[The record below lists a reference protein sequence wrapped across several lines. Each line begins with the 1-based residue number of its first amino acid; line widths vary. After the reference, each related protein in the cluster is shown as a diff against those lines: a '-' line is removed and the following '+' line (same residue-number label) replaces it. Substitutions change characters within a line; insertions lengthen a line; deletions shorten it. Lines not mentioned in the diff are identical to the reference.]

1 MNRRNSLRT
10 VVVVIIIA
18 GFVSTGFA
26 AQIGV
31 ILCTDTPYYRAI
43 HKTFVSELSANG
55 IKADII
61 VQTPAPETVA
71 WMNAARKF
79 TAIGTDL
86 IVTYGSPA
94 TQAVLDENSGIPV
107 VFAGVYDSQGL
118 GMKGKKVTGIN
129 SKVSLAGLLKN
140 LKAVK
145 NVSTLGVLYNSAEK
159 ETVGEANEVER
170 LGGQLSFKTVKVN
183 VRSRDSIARMKNVDA
198 ILVTTSCAAMLY
210 IDDIVSVARK
220 HNIPTAALMAGG
232 EERGIILTLAA
243 DHAEQGKEA
252 ADRVAGILKGENPS
266 SMAIANPR
274 KIQMTVNLKEATS
287 LGLKIPFDILS
298 AATRVIK

>member
-1 MNRRNSLRT
+1 
-10 VVVVIIIA
+10 VIILA

-31 ILCTDTPYYRAI
+31 ILCSDTPYYKSI
-43 HKTFVSELSANG
+43 HKTFASELSANG

-61 VQTPAPETVA
+61 VQTPAPETGA

-86 IVTYGSPA
+86 IVTYGSPV
-94 TQAVLDENSGIPV
+94 TQAVLDENSAIPV

-118 GMKGKKVTGIN
+118 SVKGRKITGIN
-129 SKVSLAGLLKN
+129 SK
-140 LKAVK
+140 
-145 NVSTLGVLYNSAEK
+145 VSTLGVLYNSAEK

-183 VRSRDSIARMKNVDA
+183 VRSRDSIARIRDVDA
-198 ILVTTSCAAMLY
+198 LLVTTSCAAMLY

-220 HNIPTAALMAGG
+220 QNIPTAALMAGG
-232 EERGIILTLAA
+232 EDRGIILTLAA
-243 DHAEQGKEA
+243 DCTEQGKEA
-252 ADRVAGILKGENPS
+252 ADRVASILRGENPS
-266 SMAIANPR
+266 AMAVANPR
-274 KIQMTVNLKEATS
+274 KIQMTINLKEATS
-287 LGLKIPFDILS
+287 LGLKIPFDLLS

>member
-1 MNRRNSLRT
+1 MNRRNRVRT
-10 VVVVIIIA
+10 AVAVIILA

-31 ILCTDTPYYRAI
+31 ILCSDTPYYKSI
-43 HKTFVSELSANG
+43 HKTFASELSANG

-61 VQTPAPETVA
+61 VQTPAPETGA

-86 IVTYGSPA
+86 IVTYGSPV
-94 TQAVLDENSGIPV
+94 TQAVLDENSAIPV

-118 GMKGKKVTGIN
+118 SVKGRKITGIN

-145 NVSTLGVLYNSAEK
+145 DISTLGVLYNSAEK

-183 VRSRDSIARMKNVDA
+183 VRSRDSIARIRDVDA
-198 ILVTTSCAAMLY
+198 LLVTTSCAAMLY

-220 HNIPTAALMAGG
+220 QNIPTAALMAGG
-232 EERGIILTLAA
+232 EDRGIILTLAA
-243 DHAEQGKEA
+243 DCTEQGKEA
-252 ADRVAGILKGENPS
+252 ADRVASILRGENPS
-266 SMAIANPR
+266 AMAVANPR
-274 KIQMTVNLKEATS
+274 KIQMTINLKEATS
-287 LGLKIPFDILS
+287 LGLKIPFDLLS